1 MNVQKKVFT
10 YSDRRSR
17 LGDLLLS
24 LDRDLCLLSRDRR
37 PRDRDLERRL
47 RDWGCWLGVKMWNN
61 AGSGTL
67 TTLIF

>member
-47 RDWGCWLGVKMWNN
+47 RDWGCWLGVKM
-61 AGSGTL
+61 
-67 TTLIF
+67 